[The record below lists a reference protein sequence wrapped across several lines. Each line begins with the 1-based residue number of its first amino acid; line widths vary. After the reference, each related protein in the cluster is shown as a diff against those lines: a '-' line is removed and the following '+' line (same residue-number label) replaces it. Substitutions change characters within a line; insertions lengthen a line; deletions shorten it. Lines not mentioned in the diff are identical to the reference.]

1 MSGTTSVPV
10 PAFTDKGF
18 VAPAESAIVT
28 GLDADYNA
36 AFGGNL
42 NTDPSTPQGQLIAST
57 AAMLGDCYD
66 QETLLFNSV
75 DPAFASGRMQD
86 AIARIYFLARDPA
99 QSTVLQIICVG
110 LQGVQ
115 ILGGATVVDPEGN
128 LFVCNGPGV
137 IPASGT
143 ITLPFA
149 SQAMAPI
156 PVPATVAIY
165 QTIPNW
171 NTATVMGGVV
181 GNLAEGRAAFERRRQ
196 ATVAANA
203 AGFLAAISG
212 AIGALPDVIDWF
224 ATEND
229 TNAAVNVRGY
239 LLAKN
244 SLYVA
249 ASGGSDLE
257 VATAIFRKKNP
268 GCSYNGNTTVAVQ
281 DTNSGYNPP
290 FPVYNV
296 TFERP
301 IDTAIAFAVTLLNNP
316 GIPANAAVLIQAAIG
331 AAFNGQDGGTRARI
345 ASTLFA
351 ARYYTPV
358 ALLGSW
364 AQIIRI
370 TIGSGGLPAAAFVA
384 SITGFVM
391 TVTAIQNQTFTGTST
406 GTTEL
411 TIAAPSGPIFP
422 GYAVGPLGVGIPF
435 GTQILY
441 QLSGTTGGAGVYVTN
456 NPTTASA
463 ASLTASWNIAVGQF
477 VFGGTAISGLVES
490 GTLITAL
497 STGTGGVGTY
507 TVSRSQTIASEDMLT
522 IAPTLDDVTMGIDQ
536 QPTFRGLDVEV
547 VFQDLPS

>member
-10 PAFTDKGF
+10 PAFTDLGF
-18 VAPAESAIVT
+18 VAPPESAIVT
-28 GLDADYNA
+28 GLNADYNA

-57 AAMLGDCYD
+57 AAIIGDCYD

-75 DPAFASGRMQD
+75 DPAFAFGRMQD
-86 AIARIYFLARDPA
+86 AIARIYFLFRDPA

-110 LQGVQ
+110 PQGVQ
-115 ILGGATVVDPEGN
+115 ILGGATVIDPEGN
-128 LFVCNGPGV
+128 LFICNGPGV

-156 PVPATVAIY
+156 PIPATVAIY

-171 NTATVMGGVV
+171 NTAVVGGGVI

-212 AIGALPDVIDWF
+212 AVGALPDVIDWY

-229 TNAAVNVRGY
+229 TTGPVNVRGFY
-239 LLAKN
+239 LNAN

-249 ASGGSDLE
+249 VSGGSDLE
-257 VATAIFRKKNP
+257 VATAIFTKKNP
-268 GCSYNGNTTVAVQ
+268 GCAYTGNTTVAVQ

-301 IDTAIAFAVTLLNNP
+301 ADKAIAFVVTILNNP
-316 GIPANAAVLIQAAIG
+316 GIPANAGALIMAALFG
-331 AAFNGQDGGTRARI
+331 AFNGQDGGTRARI
-345 ASTLFA
+345 ASTIFA
-351 ARYYTPV
+351 SRYYTPV

-364 AQIIRI
+364 AQILSIKL
-370 TIGSGGLPAAAFVA
+370 GSTGLPSGAFIA
-384 SITGFVM
+384 SIAGTVL
-391 TVTAIQNQTFTGTST
+391 TVTAVQNQTFTGTST

-411 TIAAPSGPIFP
+411 TIAAPSGTIFP
-422 GYAVGPLGVGIPF
+422 GYAVGPLGSGIPF

-456 NPTTASA
+456 NKTTSSASA
-463 ASLTASWNIAVGQF
+463 LTATWNIAVGQF
-477 VFGGTAISGLVES
+477 VYGGTAISGLVQG
-490 GTLITAL
+490 GTIITAL
-497 STGTGGVGTY
+497 GSGTGGTGTY
-507 TVSRSQTIASEDMLT
+507 TINISQTIASEDMLSL
-522 IAPTLDDVTMGIDQ
+522 APINDDVTMGIDQ
-536 QPTFRGLDVEV
+536 QPTFNGLDVEV
-547 VFQDLPS
+547 VFQNLPS